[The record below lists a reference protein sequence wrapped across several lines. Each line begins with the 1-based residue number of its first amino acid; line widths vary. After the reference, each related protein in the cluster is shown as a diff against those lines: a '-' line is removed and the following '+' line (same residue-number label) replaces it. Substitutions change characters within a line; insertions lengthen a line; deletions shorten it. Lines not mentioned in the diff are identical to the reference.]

1 MICACPQAGDA
12 TEQPPST
19 RIAVY
24 FVVAGQ
30 VADFRAV
37 EAHAGSAVIQEMP
50 VHISELFLAPS

>member
-1 MICACPQAGDA
+1 M
-12 TEQPPST
+12 PPST